1 MYVYALSGSRHQDQF
16 FCFVSRVVY
25 RFRGAMNTRT
35 IGETTAVPTDLD
47 HTDQQTD
54 KEGAGGREQTDRNK

>member
-1 MYVYALSGSRHQDQF
+1 
-16 FCFVSRVVY
+16 
-25 RFRGAMNTRT
+25 MNTRT

-54 KEGAGGREQTDRNK
+54 KEGAGGGGREQTDRNK